1 MCATHGRSR
10 LVCCRFFRRVTSF
23 SSALPS
29 DSPHQRIVCE
39 TRNYLIGRGPLMC
52 PWAFATQSES
62 HRRPHTDNRAAR
74 HGFWKVTLRIAKNG
88 SARCRMRT
96 QANGQRNMHGFR
108 DALTHTAA
116 TDIQRTHSCTAKRPS
131 IGRLTAGE
139 MTVVGGLDGFTSLCL
154 KGKSFLPIK
163 QCLIKHIDSANVP
176 QRWQTA
182 AKRPKI

>member
-10 LVCCRFFRRVTSF
+10 LVCCRFLRRVTSF

-108 DALTHTAA
+108 DALTHTHSSDGHTENALVHGQA
-116 TDIQRTHSCTAKRPS
+116 TEHRTAHCWGNDCRGGAR
-131 IGRLTAGE
+131 RLHLLMLERKKLFAHQA
-139 MTVVGGLDGFTSLCL
+139 MF
-154 KGKSFLPIK
+154 
-163 QCLIKHIDSANVP
+163 N
-176 QRWQTA
+176 
-182 AKRPKI
+182 